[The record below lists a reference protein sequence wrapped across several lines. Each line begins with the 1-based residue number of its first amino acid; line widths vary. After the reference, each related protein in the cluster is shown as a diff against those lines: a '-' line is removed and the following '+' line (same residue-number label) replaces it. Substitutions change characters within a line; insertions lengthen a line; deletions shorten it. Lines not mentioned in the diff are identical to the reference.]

1 MRQIKEINIKNWIY
15 YFSDDMINNKNFD
28 PNQINIDKKS
38 YKNIDIY
45 YIGNIT
51 IKNLSYVSINSVN
64 PLYLINNK
72 VNGYIEECN
81 RNKYLTLVFNY
92 ENNDSLKT
100 STELWNK
107 IKELIRSLTN
117 TSGYYNKKYIK
128 IKFRW

>member
-92 ENNDSLKT
+92 KNNDSLKT
-100 STELWNK
+100 PTELWNK

-128 IKFRW
+128 IKFR

>member
-81 RNKYLTLVFNY
+81 RNKYLTLAFNY
-92 ENNDSLKT
+92 KNNDSLKT

-107 IKELIRSLTN
+107 IKELIRSMTN

>member
-92 ENNDSLKT
+92 KNNDSLKT

-128 IKFRW
+128 IKFR

>member
-51 IKNLSYVSINSVN
+51 IKNLSYVSINSVS

-92 ENNDSLKT
+92 KNNDSLKT

-107 IKELIRSLTN
+107 IKELIRSMTN

-128 IKFRW
+128 IKFR

>member
-1 MRQIKEINIKNWIY
+1 
-15 YFSDDMINNKNFD
+15 MINNKNFD

-51 IKNLSYVSINSVN
+51 IKNLSYVNINSVN
-64 PLYLINNK
+64 SLYLINNK
-72 VNGYIEECN
+72 VNGYIVECN

-92 ENNDSLKT
+92 KNNDSLKT

-107 IKELIRSLTN
+107 IKELIRSVTN

-128 IKFRW
+128 IKFR

>member
-51 IKNLSYVSINSVN
+51 IKNLSYVSINSVS

-81 RNKYLTLVFNY
+81 RNKYLTLAFNY
-92 ENNDSLKT
+92 KNNDSLKT

-107 IKELIRSLTN
+107 IKELIRSMTN